1 MAAHP
6 VEMPPRG
13 FYLAH
18 EVGRLVGVSGDR
30 IGQWARRGYIRPSV
44 QKGRPN
50 VYAYQDVA
58 EAMVV
63 HELVRRKVRF
73 PIIKQAIGE
82 ARAAS
87 GSGWPLSNASL
98 HVPTGGSTVVLEE
111 GQDWHDVR
119 NRQGVFQSLDLEPIR
134 SLLRRGGWAARDLP
148 DLEHIEVDPERMSGR
163 PVIRGTR
170 VPAEDVGRLAGERD
184 GRRILKTEYM
194 LTEEQISDGERWWNT
209 VVRYDAA

>member
-1 MAAHP
+1 MAVQP

-50 VYAYQDVA
+50 VYSYQDVA

-63 HELVRRKVRF
+63 HELVRRGVRF
-73 PIIKQAIGE
+73 PIIKLAIDR
-82 ARAAS
+82 ARQEN
-87 GSGWPLSNASL
+87 GSGWPLSNARLS
-98 HVPTGGSTVVLEE
+98 VPTGGSTVVLHH
-111 GQDWHDVR
+111 GMPQDVR
-119 NRQGVFQSLDLEPIR
+119 NRHGVFDLDLEPIR

-148 DLEHIEVDPERMSGR
+148 DLKHIEVDPNRLSGR

-170 VPAEDVGRLAGERD
+170 VPAENVGRLVREPD
-184 GRRILKTEYM
+184 GRGVLRTEYK
-194 LTEEQISDGERWWNT
+194 LTEEQISDGERWWDT